1 MSSTNQISKPSG
13 LNKFLET
20 PGFRRFMAVAYG
32 LGASLVILG
41 ALFKINH
48 YQGANEMLLIGM
60 ITEAIIFALS
70 ALQKPHVEPD
80 WSKVHPEL
88 FKDYHGF
95 ESDDLQ
101 VSTVKTTGGK
111 ANQIDVLLQKA
122 NIDEDVISRLG
133 SGLTRLSETAAKMN
147 DMARVSVANE
157 EFLGNLKN
165 ASNSVASLS
174 GTFSKAS
181 LSMEQELAVTS
192 DFSTNVKEASKAA
205 SQLRQVFSETAS
217 TLKDDIEASQS
228 LTKNMK
234 SASESAGKLAE
245 SYFKSSESIIKNIEN
260 LQNSAQQNVQFNQQ
274 MKKLSDNLQS
284 LNSIYELQ
292 LKSSEQQSVS
302 AEKMQ
307 ETMKKFL
314 HDMES
319 SAQQTTQYQKEM
331 NILTAKMASL
341 NNIYGNMLSAMN
353 VK

>member
-1 MSSTNQISKPSG
+1 MSKADKVNKPSA
-13 LNKFLET
+13 LNRFLET

-48 YQGANEMLLIGM
+48 YQYATEMLLVGM

-95 ESDDLQ
+95 EPDGLQ
-101 VSTVKTTGGK
+101 TSKVVSGGK
-111 ANQIDVLLQKA
+111 SNQLDVMLEKA

-133 SGLTRLSETAAKMN
+133 SGLSRLSEATTRMN
-147 DMARVSVANE
+147 DMAQVSVAND
-157 EFLGNLKN
+157 EFLKNLKN
-165 ASNSVASLS
+165 ASNSAASLS

-205 SQLRQVFSETAS
+205 SQLRDVYSDTVN
-217 TLKDDIEASQS
+217 TLKNDIEASQN

-245 SYFKSSESIIKNIEN
+245 SYFKSSESIIKNIEH
-260 LQNSAQQNVQFNQQ
+260 LQSSAQQNTQFNQQ
-274 MKKLSDNLQS
+274 LKKLSENLQA

-292 LKSSEQQSVS
+292 LKNSEQQSAS
-302 AEKMQ
+302 SGKMAE
-307 ETMKKFL
+307 TIDRFL
-314 HDMES
+314 ADIEK
-319 SAQQTTQYQKEM
+319 SAQQTAQYQKEM
-331 NILTAKMASL
+331 NNLTGKMASL
-341 NNIYGNMLSAMN
+341 NSIYGNMLSAMN